1 MWRKLLESF
10 RDKPGA
16 FAWLGGTR
24 GWNEIQERLD
34 EIEREPEYTVVFDI
48 ESDGRS
54 PQLVVQLAFVVLDE
68 ENREILH
75 SSRLVSLPD
84 GRSISYYAM
93 RIHGITNERL
103 LEEGEDA
110 QNVLSNFFAWVAN
123 STRVVAHNFSFDCRA
138 VKATCR
144 IHKLEF
150 DCDELENKGFCTM
163 RNSAQ
168 HLGLL
173 NKVGGIKP
181 PKNVELYRYLYDK
194 DPQGKLHDAL
204 VDCRVTAANYV
215 GGRARGWW

>member
-10 RDKPGA
+10 ENRIDA
-16 FAWLGGTR
+16 FTWLGGTR
-24 GWNEIQERLD
+24 GWSEVQERLE
-34 EIEREPEYTVVFDI
+34 EIEREPEYTLIFDT
-48 ESDGRS
+48 ETDGRS
-54 PQLVVQLAFVVLDE
+54 PQLIVQLAFVVLDE

-84 GRSISYYAM
+84 GRTISYYATK
-93 RIHGITNERL
+93 IHGITNARL

-110 QNVLSNFFAWVAN
+110 QVVLSDFFAWV
-123 STRVVAHNFSFDCRA
+123 SKSSRIVAHNCAFDCRA

-144 IHKLEF
+144 MHGLEF
-150 DCDELENKGFCTM
+150 DCDEPETKGLCTM
-163 RNSAQ
+163 KNSAH
-168 HLGLL
+168 HLGLV

>member
-10 RDKPGA
+10 ENRIDA
-16 FAWLGGTR
+16 FTWLGGTR
-24 GWNEIQERLD
+24 GWSEVRERLE
-34 EIEREPEYTVVFDI
+34 EIVREPEYVLVFDS

-68 ENREILH
+68 ENREILS
-75 SSRLVSLPD
+75 SSRLVSLPE

-103 LEEGEDA
+103 LNEGEDA
-110 QNVLSNFFAWVAN
+110 QDVLSDFFAWV
-123 STRVVAHNFSFDCRA
+123 SKSSRIVAHNCAFDCRA

-144 IHKLEF
+144 MHGLEF
-150 DCDELENKGFCTM
+150 DCDELENKSFCTM
-163 RNSAQ
+163 KRSAQ

-173 NKVGGIKP
+173 NRVGGIKP